1 MNGFSL
7 LSISIPI
14 RSHRRVEECSDGEEA
29 EAPCERFVE
38 ECSFREEEVCEGG
51 EPEEEEEDVHCEM
64 RTVPRQEEKGSFRH
78 VLY

>member
-14 RSHRRVEECSDGEEA
+14 RSHRRVEECSDGGKE

-51 EPEEEEEDVHCEM
+51 EPEEDEEDIHCEM
-64 RTVPRQEEKGSFRH
+64 RTVPRQEEKGSF
-78 VLY
+78 